1 MGENIASSSLCQGLL
16 GKLLAESS
24 SRLNYSSFAHPFYFS
39 KGVKLGSMKIVRF
52 RIDDSLI
59 YGALEDGS
67 ERLVALKGDPLFQ
80 KAEPSGQLYN
90 LEEARLLSPV
100 IPRSKVVSCFQNRA
114 LSCEDGSDADS
125 VGAEITG
132 YPQVAIK
139 PNTAVIGPDDPI
151 AIPAWGGGDTQIFVG
166 LAAVVKTICKNVLSD
181 QLDQVIAGW
190 TIALD
195 CSCGNEN
202 LGGCQRRAWDTSAPL
217 GPWIV
222 VDPTFDPDQV
232 TFNAQVDGVEVATAN
247 SSGFSYRVGEAFAK
261 VSAMMTLLP
270 GDVVIVGGMYLPEPL
285 HPGQRV
291 QAMVSGIGAL
301 ENLVVSTSR

>member
-80 KAEPSGQLYN
+80 KAEPSGQLYT

-100 IPRSKVVSCFQNRA
+100 IPRSKVVSCFQNQP
-114 LSCEDGSDADS
+114 LNCEEDCGADS
-125 VGAEITG
+125 VGVEITQF
-132 YPQVAIK
+132 PQVAIK

-151 AIPAWGGGDTQIFVG
+151 AIPAWGGGNTQIFVG

-181 QLDQVIAGW
+181 DLDQVIAGW
-190 TIALD
+190 TIGLD
-195 CSCGNEN
+195 CS
-202 LGGCQRRAWDTSAPL
+202 LGKEKLGACQRRAWDTSAPL

-232 TFNAQVDGVEVATAN
+232 TFNAQVDGVEVAN
-247 SSGFSYRVGEAFAK
+247 SSDFSYRVGDAFAK

-285 HPGQRV
+285 RPGQRI

-301 ENLVVSTSR
+301 ENLVVSASR